1 MKEENELNDDLKQ
14 LLDTLEEHGRNTR
27 RQAQLSDLIDS
38 LEASGTSL
46 RGGTT
51 KQSRQEATSQSVAST
66 SDKTSSLDCFV
77 PRNDVKRRKLIPLW
91 WAMGVAAA
99 CLLLWLLIKPTVKQT
114 PEPNE
119 KTLVEETK
127 NVVPT
132 DSTEK
137 EPKENVPAQEPL
149 QFKEPIAESKPLKA
163 ERLFTKKPAKVKQP
177 EKTENVVLADIE
189 DVESIELETIESEV
203 AKTETSSEPLAT
215 QSSKTTRRVIQ
226 STNLVSFKKLDK
238 KGKPIPK
245 RPILEDKTIFG
256 QPQDA
261 NMKNGMLAYEI
272 KF

>member
-1 MKEENELNDDLKQ
+1 MKDKNELNDNLKQ
-14 LLDTLEEHGRNTR
+14 LLDALEEHGRNTR
-27 RQAQLSDLIDS
+27 RLAQLSDLIDR
-38 LEASGTSL
+38 LEASGTSMQ
-46 RGGTT
+46 RGTT
-51 KQSRQEATSQSVAST
+51 TQSRQEATSQSGAST

-77 PRNDVKRRKLIPLW
+77 PRNDAKRRKLYPLW
-91 WAMGVAAA
+91 WAMGTAAA
-99 CLLLWLLIKPTVKQT
+99 CFLLWLLIKPTIKQT

-149 QFKEPIAESKPLKA
+149 QLKEPITESKPLKA
-163 ERLFTKKPAKVKQP
+163 ERLFTKKTAKVKQP

-189 DVESIELETIESEV
+189 DIVSVEPETVESEV
-203 AKTETSSEPLAT
+203 AKTETSSESLAT

-226 STNLVSFKKLDK
+226 STNLVSFEKLDK

>member
-1 MKEENELNDDLKQ
+1 MKEEELNDNLKQ

-27 RQAQLSDLIDS
+27 RQQQLSDLIDS
-38 LEASGTSL
+38 LEASDTSL

-51 KQSRQEATSQSVAST
+51 KQSRQEVTSQSGAST
-66 SDKTSSLDCFV
+66 SDTTTSLDCFV
-77 PRNDVKRRKLIPLW
+77 PRNDGKQHKLYPLW
-91 WAMGVAAA
+91 WAIGAAAA

-114 PEPNE
+114 PEPKE

-127 NVVPT
+127 TVVPT

-163 ERLFTKKPAKVKQP
+163 ERLFTKKPAKVKQS
-177 EKTENVVLADIE
+177 EITENVVLADIE
-189 DVESIELETIESEV
+189 DIESVEPETVESEA
-203 AKTETSSEPLAT
+203 AKTETSSEPLAI

-226 STNLVSFKKLDK
+226 STNLVSFEKLNK
-238 KGKPIPK
+238 KGEPLPK
-245 RPILEDKTIFG
+245 RSILEDKTIFG
-256 QPQDA
+256 QPQDP